1 MFPLP
6 EHFLEGR
13 ASGVQLVD
21 SAGVEMGRNLSVAR
35 WQDRLED
42 VHKSQGQSHHVVNL
56 HVRGPKVWRCDE
68 QTKSRQFASAGTLT
82 ILPGPVESRWK
93 SDGVVEL
100 IHLYLPVSFI
110 QLVAE
115 AAFETGGRSVDIL
128 ERTGVDDQDFCFV
141 AQSVA
146 RDLLGGEPPL
156 ASELDAWGQVL
167 AVKILRNHSSLSS
180 AKEPVRRDQLT
191 PNRLRRLTEYIDAH
205 FAENPSLEAL
215 SQLVGLSPYHLSRA
229 VKNTTGL
236 SPHRLVMRRR
246 IQEVKH
252 LLTATTLPLVE
263 IASQVGFA
271 SQSHLTAAF
280 KKESGTT
287 PGRYRRLMNDGARPE
302 SGSSDD

>member
-1 MFPLP
+1 MFRLP

-21 SAGVEMGRNLSVAR
+21 SAGVEMGCNLAVAR

-42 VHKSQGQSHHVVNL
+42 VPKSRGQAHHVVNL
-56 HVRGPKVWRCDE
+56 HVRGPKVWRSDR
-68 QTKSRQFASAGTLT
+68 QNAKQFASAGTLT
-82 ILPGPVESRWK
+82 ILPGPLESRWT

-100 IHLYLPVSFI
+100 IHLYLPDTFI
-110 QLVAE
+110 QNVAQS
-115 AAFETGGRSVDIL
+115 AFDSGSRRVDVL
-128 ERTGVDDQDFCFV
+128 ERTGVDDQDLCLV

-146 RDLLGGEPPL
+146 RDLLGGDPPL
-156 ASELDAWGQVL
+156 ASELDAWAQVL
-167 AVKILRNHSSLSS
+167 ALKLLRNHSSLSS
-180 AKEPVRRDQLT
+180 MKEPARRDLLT
-191 PNRLRRLTEYIDAH
+191 PNRLRRLTEYIDVH

-215 SQLVGLSPYHLSRA
+215 SQRVGISPYHLSRA

-263 IASQVGFA
+263 IASMVGFA
-271 SQSHLTAAF
+271 SQSHLTTAF

-287 PGRYRRLMNDGARPE
+287 PGRYRRLMHDGALHDPDTDNE
-302 SGSSDD
+302 

>member
-1 MFPLP
+1 MYHLP

-42 VHKSQGQSHHVVNL
+42 VPKSRGQAHHVVNI
-56 HVRGPKVWRCDE
+56 HIRGPKVWRSDIE
-68 QTKSRQFASAGTLT
+68 THQFASAGTLT
-82 ILPGPVESRWK
+82 ILPGPIGSRWT

-100 IHLYLPVSFI
+100 IHLYLPDTFV
-110 QLVAE
+110 QGVAE
-115 AAFETGGRSVDIL
+115 TAFHTGGRRVDVL
-128 ERTGVDDQDFCFV
+128 ERIGVDDQDLCLI
-141 AQSVA
+141 ARSVA

-156 ASELDAWGQVL
+156 ASELDAWAQVL
-167 AVKILRNHSSLSS
+167 ALKLLRNHSSLSS
-180 AKEPVRRDQLT
+180 IKEPTRRDLLT
-191 PNRLRRLTEYIDAH
+191 PNRLRRLTEYVDAH

-215 SQLVGLSPYHLSRA
+215 AQHVGISPYHLSRA

-263 IASQVGFA
+263 IATMVGFA
-271 SQSHLTAAF
+271 SQSHLTTAF

-287 PGRYRRLMNDGARPE
+287 PGRYRRLMHDGAVQ
-302 SGSSDD
+302 DA

>member
-1 MFPLP
+1 MFRLP
-6 EHFLEGR
+6 EHFIEGR

-21 SAGVEMGRNLSVAR
+21 SAGVEMGRNLAVAR

-42 VHKSQGQSHHVVNL
+42 VPKSRGQVHHVVNL
-56 HVRGPKVWRCDE
+56 HVRGPKVWRCDDG
-68 QTKSRQFASAGTLT
+68 TVHRFASAGTLT
-82 ILPGPVESRWK
+82 ILPGPAESRWT

-100 IHLYLPVSFI
+100 IHLYLPDPFI
-110 QLVAE
+110 QSVAE
-115 AAFETGGRSVDIL
+115 SAFDTGGRPVVVL
-128 ERTGVDDQDFCFV
+128 ERTGVDDQDLSQV

-146 RDLLGGEPPL
+146 RDLLGGDPPL

-167 AVKILRNHSSLSS
+167 ALKLLRNHSSLSS
-180 AKEPVRRDQLT
+180 TREPVRRDQLT

-215 SQLVGLSPYHLSRA
+215 AQQVGISAYHLSRA

-263 IASQVGFA
+263 IASMVGFA
-271 SQSHLTAAF
+271 SQSHLTTAF

-287 PGRYRRLMNDGARPE
+287 PGRYRRMMHDGAPTGPLE
-302 SGSSDD
+302 DDA